1 MALLTTTTATNL
13 KISNYMSWAEEV
25 PYLVGTAGIG
35 SVADLKVAKRIHT
48 SYTSTYVGLDEAT
61 AKGYVDAH
69 PATMTESSGTITKV
83 GQCTANPVGD
93 SPMWY
98 VTFDTETIAALTAVL

>member
-1 MALLTTTTATNL
+1 MALLTSCGSTNL
-13 KISNYMSWAEEV
+13 KTSNYMSWAEEV
-25 PYLVGTAGIG
+25 PYLIGTSGIG
-35 SVADLKVAKRIHT
+35 GVSDLKVAKRIHT
-48 SYTSTYVGLDEAT
+48 SHTSTYVGLDEAT

-69 PATMTESSGTITKV
+69 PATMTESSGTITKI

-93 SPMWY
+93 GPMWY